1 MTVVAYTAQQL
12 LNRFVAWSETNPDI
26 RTVLL
31 IGSHA
36 RIDHVADQ
44 WSDLD
49 LLVTVTDA
57 PRYLNQTDWLEDLGT
72 LWTTHLEPTPIG
84 NILERRALF
93 EGAIDV
99 DFVFVA
105 QDAMPRLVQTTEIS
119 AVLRRGVRTLIDKD
133 RMMSRI
139 TLPLGHRIAYQ
150 PPTQAEF
157 LNVVNDFWFHAVWT
171 TKKLRRGELWTAKLC
186 LDSHMK
192 NLVLKMMEWHTHAVG
207 PRNYDTWFNGRF
219 VEEWADPHALE
230 DLRYAFAYYDANDL
244 ARALG
249 TTMDLFRALAT
260 ETAAQFT
267 YPYPFGTD
275 AQITAWVSDNLS

>member
-1 MTVVAYTAQQL
+1 MTLVTYTAQQL
-12 LNRFVAWSETNPDI
+12 LNRFVAWAETNPDI

-31 IGSHA
+31 IGSYA
-36 RIDHVADQ
+36 RMDHPADQ

-49 LLVTVTDA
+49 LLITVTDA
-57 PRYLNQTDWLEDLGT
+57 PRYLSHTDWLEDLGT
-72 LWTTHLEPTPIG
+72 LWSTHLEATPIG
-84 NILERRALF
+84 DVMERRALF

-99 DFVFVA
+99 DFIFVP
-105 QDAMPRLVQTTEIS
+105 QDAISRLVQTTEI
-119 AVLRRGVRTLIDKD
+119 AAILRRGVRALIDKD

-139 TLPLGHRIAYQ
+139 TLPLGRHIAYQ

-171 TKKLRRGELWTAKLC
+171 TKKLRRGELWTARLS
-186 LDSHMK
+186 LDSYMK
-192 NLVLKMMEWHTHAVG
+192 HLLLKMLEWHTHAVS
-207 PRNYDTWFNGRF
+207 PHNHDTWFNGRF
-219 VEEWADPHALE
+219 VEEWADPRALE
-230 DLRYAFAYYDANDL
+230 DLRHAFAYYDPDDV

-249 TTMDLFRALAT
+249 ATMDLFRALAT

-275 AQITAWVSDNLS
+275 AQITAWVADNL